1 MLSAGSIM
9 AHKVKL
15 MNMVMEPIAAGL
27 GGKKGRRKRHLPR
40 QENKKVSPEQ
50 KDAMLLNQINQ
61 AGLKVR

>member
-1 MLSAGSIM
+1 MLSAASVMG
-9 AHKVKL
+9 HKVKL

-27 GGKKGRRKRHLPR
+27 GGKKGRKKRHVPR
-40 QENKKVSPEQ
+40 AGKAKVNPEQ